1 MQTELTSAN
10 ITSPNLHTKA
20 VLGLIKFSGGT
31 QSDQV
36 LKFEHTIRAVLF
48 HIFWI
53 SKLTTH
59 CGLVFI
65 KSQL

>member
-36 LKFEHTIRAVLF
+36 LKFEHTIRAILF
-48 HIFWI
+48 HIWI

-59 CGLVFI
+59 CGLVFT